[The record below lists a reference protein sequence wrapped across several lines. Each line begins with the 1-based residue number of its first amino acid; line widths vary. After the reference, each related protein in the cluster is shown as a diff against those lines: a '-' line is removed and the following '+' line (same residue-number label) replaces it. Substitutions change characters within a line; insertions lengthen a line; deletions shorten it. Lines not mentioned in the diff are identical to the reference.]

1 VCCSIIQCALQSIDV
16 SLQQLRGF
24 VDTRVLQSVAV
35 RVALNM
41 CTSSTGS
48 HHCGRTCV
56 AVSCSVL
63 QCVLHLICI
72 PFRQL
77 RGNTDTVPTAPSN
90 RCSIPHTNC
99 AGTCVAVCCSV
110 LHCVAM
116 CFAFDVHTSSTV
128 ARHCGHTSDCTIQSL

>member
-1 VCCSIIQCALQSIDV
+1 MCCSIIQCALQSIDV

-90 RCSIPHTNC
+90 RCSTPHKNC
-99 AGTCVAVCCSV
+99 AGTESASPVRE
-110 LHCVAM
+110 L
-116 CFAFDVHTSSTV
+116 
-128 ARHCGHTSDCTIQSL
+128 RHWTHVKRERERERAHAKNLLALNQRHLCAN